1 MKKKVVIITNIPSPY
16 RVDFFYYLQENVKK
30 YDFYVI
36 YSSPFNKTRKWHVD
50 EEKIQNSVYLKSKR
64 IKIKKRYDE
73 LDYIIP
79 YGVGKALK
87 ELNPDLVVAME
98 YNPTVLLAMHWCRKN
113 KVPYISWTDGTL
125 YAERNLKKPHMWAR
139 KYIIKRADAFIG
151 SSTASKETQ
160 IAYGAA
166 PEKCF
171 VSYLTVDID
180 KYLTVKGSYGSRK
193 LVYVGS
199 LILRKGLDL
208 LINALAK
215 TPDDIRLV
223 IVGTG
228 REQEEL
234 ERQAAQLGIADRIE
248 YRGFLEGKALR
259 DCYEEC
265 DVFVLPTRED
275 CYGLVILEAMC
286 ASLPV
291 ISSKYAD
298 GAADLISQGV
308 NGEIVDPEN
317 ADEFAAVIA
326 QILENEEK
334 LAKMGQ
340 ASYELAH
347 NYAFEQ
353 VSKGYVDAID
363 YVFGQGKIC

>member
-87 ELNPDLVVAME
+87 ELKPDIVVAME

-139 KYIIKRADAFIG
+139 KYIVRRADAFIG
-151 SSTASKETQ
+151 SSSASRQTQ

-166 PEKCF
+166 PKKCF
-171 VSYLTVDID
+171 ISYLTVDIE
-180 KYLTVKGSYGSRK
+180 KYLTKKQSYGSRK

-215 TPDDIRLV
+215 TPSDIRLV

-228 REQEEL
+228 REKEEL
-234 ERQAAQLGIADRIE
+234 VRQAAELGIADRIE
-248 YRGFLEGKALR
+248 YRGFLEGKALKE
-259 DCYEEC
+259 CYEEC
-265 DVFVLPTRED
+265 DAFVLPTRED

-298 GAADLISQGV
+298 GAADLIQPGV
-308 NGEIVDPEN
+308 NGAIIDPE
-317 ADEFAAVIA
+317 DTEEFAKIIA
-326 QILENEEK
+326 DTLENEEK

-347 NYAFEQ
+347 DFAFEQ

-363 YVFGQGKIC
+363 YVFGQGKTC